1 MVSCFFCRFQNF
13 WLIIYL
19 SSSGGGGKTEI
30 HRAKVKFLPY
40 AILLNLGENAHL
52 NASDNIFNGLLTF
65 AITEDGLVT
74 ISGQRSQKR
83 YGRH

>member
-19 SSSGGGGKTEI
+19 SSSGGGGI

-52 NASDNIFNGLLTF
+52 NASDNIFYGLLTF